1 MLRAD
6 HIARIASDVKM
17 NLKQGV
23 IVLVISS
30 GPRAR
35 PVLKLLARLLPEM
48 YSTRSNYYYLLSNYN
63 EYRPLPMINLLTT
76 ADGK

>member
-48 YSTRSNYYYLLSNYN
+48 YSTRSNYYYLLLS
-63 EYRPLPMINLLTT
+63 LLRSVFMTFLSLSLSYLQ
-76 ADGK
+76 

>member
-48 YSTRSNYYYLLSNYN
+48 YSTRSNYYIICNYPA
-63 EYRPLPMINLLTT
+63 RRFRKCSLIWQ
-76 ADGK
+76 GRI